1 MMRRSFPCVTCCVL
15 LALVFIAQVGQCA
28 DEGFKPLFD
37 GKTLTGW
44 RPMDASGE
52 VVTPAQ
58 SAFSVKD
65 GVIYCSGKGNDYWIV
80 APGTFKDFVLRL
92 EYKLVKDSNSGVFIH
107 VPKPGHPAF
116 LGFEVQIMGDSGKP
130 AATHSTG
137 AIYDVIAPSMNMAKP
152 EGEWNQYEITCKG
165 PLVTVV
171 LNGMK
176 VIDSDFSKLTK
187 PIGKFTTPY
196 SELPKE
202 GWLGVQNH
210 GGEIW
215 FKNIEIKELK

>member
-1 MMRRSFPCVTCCVL
+1 MGMSVRGVMCGMVIAMISFAGMGV
-15 LALVFIAQVGQCA
+15 CA

-44 RPMDASGE
+44 MPLDVSGE
-52 VVTPAQ
+52 KVAPAD

-65 GVIYCSGKGNDYWIV
+65 GILYCSGKGNDYWIV
-80 APGTFKDFVLRL
+80 APGTYKDFVLRL
-92 EYKLVKDSNSGVFIH
+92 QYKLVKDSNSGVFIH

-116 LGFEVQIMGDSGKP
+116 LGFEVQIMGDSGEKP
-130 AATHSTG
+130 GKHSTG
-137 AIYDVIAPSMNMAKP
+137 AIYDVLPPTKNMAKP

-165 PLVTVV
+165 PLVTVI
-171 LNGMK
+171 LNGEK
-176 VIDSDFSKLTK
+176 VIDTDFSTYTK
-187 PIGKFTTPY
+187 PIGKFDFPY
-196 SELPKE
+196 CDLPKE
-202 GWLGVQNH
+202 GWVGVQNH